1 MIFASESL
9 TGKHIVV
16 TGASSGLGQAAANY
30 MAALGANLSLI
41 GRDQARLDE
50 TETMLAGSG
59 SHATYAA
66 DVGDFT
72 QADALV
78 QKLVLERG
86 AVDGL
91 FHSAGTSLVMPMRL
105 TKKSQ
110 VDDLFGAAVMGALGM
125 AKALSRKNAMNDGG
139 SLVFM
144 SSVSAVRGRRG
155 MVAYSAA
162 KAATSGLVRAL
173 AIELAERK
181 IRVNSITAGA
191 VETAMHRNFVESV
204 SEELVDGYR
213 SLHPLGFGQPED
225 VGGAV
230 AFLLSDASRWIT
242 GIDLPVDGGY
252 AAK

>member
-1 MIFASESL
+1 MIFASDSL
-9 TGKHIVV
+9 SGKHVVV
-16 TGASSGLGQAAANY
+16 TGASSGLGQAAAAY
-30 MAALGANLSLI
+30 LATLGANLSLV
-41 GRDQARLDE
+41 GRDEARLE
-50 TETMLAGSG
+50 ATRSTLTGG
-59 SHATYAA
+59 GTHATYAA
-66 DVGDFT
+66 DVADFGA
-72 QADALV
+72 ADALV
-78 QKLVLERG
+78 QQIVTER
-86 AVDGL
+86 AAIDGL

-105 TKKSQ
+105 TKQ
-110 VDDLFGAAVMGALGM
+110 AQIDDLFGAAVMGALGM

-162 KAATSGLVRAL
+162 KAATSGMVRAL
-173 AIELAERK
+173 AVELAERG

-191 VETAMHRNFVESV
+191 VETAMHRSFVESV
-204 SEELVDGYR
+204 SEDLVAGYR
-213 SLHPLGFGQPED
+213 DLHPLGFGQPDD
-225 VGGAV
+225 VASAV